1 MNYDSI
7 IEKYWNGESSLEEEQ
22 QLSAYLLSGQVAE
35 EHTELIPLFQLF
47 KEQSKVKLELDL
59 DLDLS
64 DEIQIEKPVQKSRII
79 KLLPRVAAVAASLAL
94 LLMFTTGQFD
104 QTDNRSYVNAE
115 TISEQEAYEITKNAL
130 AFLGANYEKA
140 SGPMKHMKE
149 LEHTKIFN
157 F

>member
-22 QLSAYLLSGQVAE
+22 QLSAYLLSGKVAE

-47 KEQSKVKLELDL
+47 QDESKVKLELDL
-59 DLDLS
+59 NLELNNT
-64 DEIQIEKPVQKSRII
+64 IETKKPEQRSRVIRM
-79 KLLPRVAAVAASLAL
+79 LPRVAAVAASLAL

-104 QTDNRSYVNAE
+104 QVDNKSYVNAE
-115 TISEQEAYEITKNAL
+115 TLSEQEAYEITKDAL

-140 SGPMKHMKE
+140 SQPMKHMKE
-149 LEHTKIFN
+149 LEHTKIFS